1 MPVLHHQQFHH
12 VSMAQSAQAAA
23 AAAAA
28 AVAAATA
35 SGFPPQ
41 RGDQQPDQ
49 DQDQQG
55 EQERHQDQQEQRQQD
70 PNQPR
75 QLRPGSPQQGGAM
88 QTADPQQQAQQ
99 AQQALQKRKGPGD
112 PAAGSALHACS
123 APTDLAGNPLRRTLW
138 IRFKHG
144 RPTEVELEEDEL
156 HIDHL
161 KKRLKLLFPKML
173 GHVEVFEFSIR
184 HSAADHGCVPE
195 DFPLDH
201 LREGNRAA
209 APLLVDAPEPTPNL
223 ASAAL
228 VAVAPPVCLDPA
240 AGPGGVNLSYVVD
253 GGRDDAFGAM
263 GAVPGS
269 LAGKGIGMGPGGM
282 GGGGMHCDPDDMRQ
296 LFHPEAAPPPPAE
309 VKVGGR
315 KRKNA
320 AGGGAGGA
328 GGAGGSGGMAHLGAN
343 GLTEIS
349 PNSRSKKAADGLH
362 KGQSI
367 IMRYNNEDVAKARI
381 VSCERSGFCKVRLHS
396 LITDGSTLL
405 YENSLPSGLRIP
417 LTMPAHAA
425 TCFAPSA
432 SLLCAHAATA
442 PRFHG
447 ARIMASA
454 AYANWASFP
463 AAAALSFPADAA
475 RAGWVRGFGSSAGAS
490 VAPRRKE
497 RLRIV
502 DKTGGEANKAL
513 GIREKKKKKKKKTGK
528 ADEKKTGKYYG
539 EGFGTTGVPL
549 ARRWGDYD
557 KRQWEDPEGWRG
569 GILGRPEISGNRAK
583 PVDSAIMRVYKN
595 WGRLEDGLSQL
606 KALQRGG
613 GEGDSRRGKVGSG
626 RAVAEWGGGRGG
638 GGGGGGGSRYKKKAG
653 EFSWKPD
660 SNDLHGARGVGGKD
674 DDREE
679 EGRRGDWREG
689 GRREGGER
697 GREEWGERGLRG
709 ERSERGGGGAWGGG
723 GGGRGSGGGW
733 GSEGRER
740 NREWGGRKEYGGERE
755 FGGDNKQ
762 ARQYEGGGESGGR
775 REYGGRKEYGGG
787 RGGREAGEATGGRSP
802 RSESGRR
809 SWDDVDSARSDED
822 ADVMAFWSNVDV
834 DSPPGV
840 ARKGVDQGAGRGRV
854 GGDAGRGR
862 GGESGGERGAGRGG
876 EGKGWSRDYAA
887 MEWGEGQGGAAGGE
901 VGGEAEGRAEGGAG
915 RGRGMLPRSSAP
927 GAGERGRWGGA
938 EGRVDAFGVDDWRGR
953 AVGGAPRPVMRG
965 GAQGR
970 ADGGMDR
977 GGWGDRGEFGLRNA
991 QGAGRG
997 RGGGGQWGRGGDG
1010 GEMSGPSGRFSDA
1023 EEESDNDNNDGYGA
1037 NEGDDGDEGEYG
1049 RYSDW
1054 DNSNSS
1060 WGTPSLTPS
1069 ALRGEP
1075 IYGVSPVLAA
1085 LLSSR
1090 RRIHTLYTQEGLQ
1103 DGLKGGGKR
1112 KDKAAVER
1120 VLRVAEQ
1127 SGVERLSVSK
1137 HELNLL
1143 SGNRPHQGLVLDAS
1157 GLQLE
1162 PIEALPVWS
1171 VGAAACAA
1179 AVGGAGAGEAGAAA
1193 EAAAGAA
1200 GAAVAPPV
1208 WVALD
1213 EVTDPQNLG
1222 AILRSA
1228 HFLGAAGVVVCAKNS
1243 APLSAVVSKA
1253 SAGALEIMQ
1262 VHHALEI
1269 ILLVRAE

>member
-1 MPVLHHQQFHH
+1 
-12 VSMAQSAQAAA
+12 
-23 AAAAA
+23 
-28 AVAAATA
+28 
-35 SGFPPQ
+35 
-41 RGDQQPDQ
+41 
-49 DQDQQG
+49 
-55 EQERHQDQQEQRQQD
+55 
-70 PNQPR
+70 
-75 QLRPGSPQQGGAM
+75 
-88 QTADPQQQAQQ
+88 
-99 AQQALQKRKGPGD
+99 
-112 PAAGSALHACS
+112 
-123 APTDLAGNPLRRTLW
+123 
-138 IRFKHG
+138 
-144 RPTEVELEEDEL
+144 
-156 HIDHL
+156 
-161 KKRLKLLFPKML
+161 
-173 GHVEVFEFSIR
+173 
-184 HSAADHGCVPE
+184 
-195 DFPLDH
+195 
-201 LREGNRAA
+201 
-209 APLLVDAPEPTPNL
+209 
-223 ASAAL
+223 
-228 VAVAPPVCLDPA
+228 
-240 AGPGGVNLSYVVD
+240 
-253 GGRDDAFGAM
+253 
-263 GAVPGS
+263 
-269 LAGKGIGMGPGGM
+269 
-282 GGGGMHCDPDDMRQ
+282 
-296 LFHPEAAPPPPAE
+296 
-309 VKVGGR
+309 
-315 KRKNA
+315 
-320 AGGGAGGA
+320 
-328 GGAGGSGGMAHLGAN
+328 
-343 GLTEIS
+343 
-349 PNSRSKKAADGLH
+349 
-362 KGQSI
+362 
-367 IMRYNNEDVAKARI
+367 
-381 VSCERSGFCKVRLHS
+381 
-396 LITDGSTLL
+396 
-405 YENSLPSGLRIP
+405 
-417 LTMPAHAA
+417 MPAHAA

-447 ARIMASA
+447 ARKMASA
-454 AYANWASFP
+454 AYAKCVKRSADPCAKASAPALVRTIRGGSIYAQGSLAAQASWGSRGGRAMAGFGVWRSCVSSRLLHTASVARSSVVRSSSGSSNICCLGLLGSRPSPSRVSSRRLSFSPPHPPRDGSATCHYRASLSLTISSSSASFLTAAVVSASAPSWRSGTHASFPFVLSAFPTFVAPSALPASASWASFP

-475 RAGWVRGFGSSAGAS
+475 RAGWVRGFGSSAGGS

-513 GIREKKKKKKKKTGK
+513 GIREKKKKKKKTGK

-583 PVDSAIMRVYKN
+583 PVDSATMRVYKN

-606 KALQRGG
+606 KALQRGD

-626 RAVAEWGGGRGG
+626 GAVAEWGGGRGGGG

-660 SNDLHGARGVGGKD
+660 SNDLQGARGVGGKD
-674 DDREE
+674 DERE
-679 EGRRGDWREG
+679 EGRRGDWRDG

-709 ERSERGGGGAWGGG
+709 ERGERGGGSAWGN
-723 GGGRGSGGGW
+723 
-733 GSEGRER
+733 EGRER

-755 FGGDNKQ
+755 FGGDNQQ
-762 ARQYEGGGESGGR
+762 ARQYEGG

-802 RSESGRR
+802 RRESGRR

-834 DSPPGV
+834 DSPPGA
-840 ARKGVDQGAGRGRV
+840 ARKGADQGAGRERV

-862 GGESGGERGAGRGG
+862 GGESGGERGEGRGG
-876 EGKGWSRDYAA
+876 GGKGWSRDYAA
-887 MEWGEGQGGAAGGE
+887 MEWGEGEGGVAGRKAGGRA
-901 VGGEAEGRAEGGAG
+901 GGEAEGDREGFGEPRRGGAG

-927 GAGERGRWGGA
+927 GAGGRGGWGDA
-938 EGRVDAFGVDDWRGR
+938 EGRGDAFGGDDWRGR

-977 GGWGDRGEFGLRNA
+977 GGWGGRGEFGGRNA

-1010 GEMSGPSGRFSDA
+1010 GEMGSQGGREGVWGVSDGGWGGGRGAGIGPRGGVGGERGMDGSIQSSSGRFRRSQAQEPFRGPSGRGRFSDA
-1023 EEESDNDNNDGYGA
+1023 EKESENDNNDNIDSGA
-1037 NEGDDGDEGEYG
+1037 EGEGDYDDGD
-1049 RYSDW
+1049 YSNNYSEW

-1060 WGTPSLTPS
+1060 WGTPSITPS

-1103 DGLKGGGKR
+1103 DGLRGGGKR

-1171 VGAAACAA
+1171 AGAAAAARATAA
-1179 AVGGAGAGEAGAAA
+1179 ALGGAGAGEAGAEAGAA
-1193 EAAAGAA
+1193 GTAAGPAGTGAAAGAG

-1262 VHHALEI
+1262 VHECSNMMRFLARSAANGWLVVGAAADPSAIPISRLSSGGSPTLLVLGSEGAGLRTNVKRACAHLVRISGAGFSGDVGGGVGKGGGVGEAAEEEGWGSGEEEGEGEREGKEGEVVAGAVKDGSGKREDGAGGTVGDVRGLGAGSGVKRGSKSGRLKVVDSLNVSVAAG
-1269 ILLVRAE
+1269 ILLHHLINSSVDAQEP